1 MSAPALKRLLHVPA
15 PAKINLFLH
24 VVGRRPDGY
33 HLLQT
38 VFRFIQLAD
47 TLHFEVRPDGRLDRV
62 TPLEGV
68 PAAQCL
74 TVRAAQALQRATGCT
89 LGVDIHLHKRIPQ
102 GGGLGGGSSNAA
114 TVLLAL
120 NHLWQTGLSRQQL
133 LQLALPL
140 GADVPVFVFGQNAF
154 AEGVGEALQPV
165 ALPPAWYVVVQPA
178 VAVATGAVFSHPG
191 LTRDTKPVRISD
203 LPDLPSLP
211 QPAGCKQQDEQQA
224 SWHCA
229 SGQELSLLSEAG
241 QQYVAQD
248 WQFGQNDLQA
258 VVLQN
263 YPEVAL
269 AWQVADLALQQAG
282 ASGCQVRMS
291 GSGAC
296 LFIQCASQQQ
306 AASIHAAIAAT
317 IHAGGAAGAVRS
329 VAVCAGLSSHPLQHW
344 AV

>member
-1 MSAPALKRLLHVPA
+1 MSQVALRSLRDVPA
-15 PAKINLFLH
+15 PAKVNLFLH
-24 VVGRRPDGY
+24 VVGRRADGY

-47 TLHFEVRPDGRLDRV
+47 TLHFEVRADGRIARV
-62 TPLEGV
+62 TPLPGV
-68 PAAQCL
+68 PSAQCL
-74 TVRAAQALQRATGCT
+74 TVRAAQALQQATGCT
-89 LGVDIHLHKRIPQ
+89 QGVDIHLHKQIPQ
-102 GGGLGGGSSNAA
+102 GGGLGGGSSDAA

-120 NHLWQTGLSRQQL
+120 NRLWQTGLSRQAL

-178 VAVATGAVFSHPG
+178 VEVATGVVFSHPN
-191 LTRDTKPVRISD
+191 LTRNTKPVRILD
-203 LPDLPSLP
+203 LPDLSLP
-211 QPAGCKQQDEQQA
+211 LPGSVPSQPGKQAVKQ
-224 SWHCA
+224 
-229 SGQELSLLSEAG
+229 G
-241 QQYVAQD
+241 
-248 WQFGQNDLQA
+248 WQFGHNDLQA

-263 YPEVAL
+263 YPAVQV
-269 AWQVADLALQQAG
+269 AWQVASLAIQQAG
-282 ASGCQVRMS
+282 AFGCQVRMS

-296 LFIQCASQQQ
+296 LFVQCASAQQ
-306 AASIHAAIAAT
+306 AASIHAVIAAT
-317 IHAGGAAGAVRS
+317 IRTGHAAAAVRS